1 MALLDTPLVLFLVAF
16 AFTRNLKLG
25 QALADRLLVGLV
37 SWDSFSEAEVESVVA
52 AAKRGGDAAR
62 DAALAELRAR
72 KTRVWRCALTG
83 RLPMTQPW
91 FARLYA
97 QALDWFFSQL
107 LGLCSV
113 VALLSLAQAL
123 VGTFECLRGGAPSQH
138 MALLAGAALLTALA
152 GLGAP
157 VLRMGWGA
165 LQNQLAVGIGALVSV
180 LAGSLFAVSYTGSGE
195 LPSTTAPVR
204 RGAGPLLDLGAP
216 LRGALRNRASAA
228 VSAAAVALLVFLGGA
243 LFLGPALHVAKFYAE
258 RLIEARAGP
267 RPRLARALLR
277 LWWYAPLFA
286 AAAWVRPLGAD
297 VFLPFD
303 AVACA
308 EGDIARD
315 CRATLP
321 GVRGGES
328 WLALLPLGALAAALP
343 AGWAPP
349 PLPPGEWLGETAW
362 LRARVAAVLL
372 FVALHGGAVRAVVQ
386 SVKDGYWRR
395 AVAAVARATR
405 SDAPPVDARALTRAV
420 EEQRVKAALA
430 PMLTMQ
436 VAAVPVS
443 FGALALL
450 LVRLGGLGGVG
461 ACAALHGVTGG
472 RLLGLI
478 PRPEQ
483 ADALLK
489 AMAGKVGVVELLN
502 SRDFLLKTLDA
513 FTSPA
518 LWRPVLSFSM
528 FALLVT
534 YALLLELSL
543 LYWRSGGGPEEEGA
557 DEEEGGEKKR
567 KGGAAAKAAT
577 AAVEEE
583 EEEDED
589 LPSALI
595 SKKEK

>member
-1 MALLDTPLVLFLVAF
+1 MDPAYSNYTHEVSEVMALL
-16 AFTRNLKLG
+16 
-25 QALADRLLVGLV
+25 
-37 SWDSFSEAEVESVVA
+37 
-52 AAKRGGDAAR
+52 
-62 DAALAELRAR
+62 
-72 KTRVWRCALTG
+72 TG
-83 RLPMTQPW
+83 R
-91 FARLYA
+91 
-97 QALDWFFSQL
+97 
-107 LGLCSV
+107 
-113 VALLSLAQAL
+113 
-123 VGTFECLRGGAPSQH
+123 GA
-138 MALLAGAALLTALA
+138 
-152 GLGAP
+152 
-157 VLRMGWGA
+157 
-165 LQNQLAVGIGALVSV
+165 
-180 LAGSLFAVSYTGSGE
+180 
-195 LPSTTAPVR
+195 
-204 RGAGPLLDLGAP
+204 
-216 LRGALRNRASAA
+216 
-228 VSAAAVALLVFLGGA
+228 LGGA
-243 LFLGPALHVAKFYAE
+243 LFEGLS
-258 RLIEARAGP
+258 RLSGARAVLVG
-267 RPRLARALLR
+267 
-277 LWWYAPLFA
+277 A
-286 AAAWVRPLGAD
+286 ACGD
-297 VFLPFD
+297 VD
-303 AVACA
+303 V
-308 EGDIARD
+308 
-315 CRATLP
+315 
-321 GVRGGES
+321 S
-328 WLALLPLGALAAALP
+328 
-343 AGWAPP
+343 
-349 PLPPGEWLGETAW
+349 
-362 LRARVAAVLL
+362 
-372 FVALHGGAVRAVVQ
+372 
-386 SVKDGYWRR
+386 
-395 AVAAVARATR
+395 
-405 SDAPPVDARALTRAV
+405 ALTRAV